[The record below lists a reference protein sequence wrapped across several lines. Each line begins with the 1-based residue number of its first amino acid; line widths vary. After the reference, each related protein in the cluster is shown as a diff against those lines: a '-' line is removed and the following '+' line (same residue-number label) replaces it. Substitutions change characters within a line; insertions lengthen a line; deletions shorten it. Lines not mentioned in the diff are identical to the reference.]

1 MNKYQQL
8 KLVSL
13 LSIVCFAVIAAC
25 LISAYF
31 QLRGL
36 GAELR
41 QTRKMQATDRYESR
55 LNAAK
60 SELEEFKQNFAKV
73 QEENTALQDSLSD
86 KDKTIKAQLEN
97 LRHAAEQLR
106 RLSPKQ

>member
-13 LSIVCFAVIAAC
+13 LSIVCFGVIAAC

-36 GAELR
+36 QTELR
-41 QTRKMQATDRYESR
+41 RARKMQATDRYETR
-55 LNAAK
+55 LKAAK
-60 SELEEFKQNFAKV
+60 SELKRLKQNLAKV
-73 QEENTALQDSLSD
+73 QEENTALQNSLSD
-86 KDKTIKAQLEN
+86 TDKTIKAQLEE

-106 RLSPKQ
+106 RLSAKQ